1 MGLLLG
7 LALSRIEALES
18 LRGDFAAWLLMGFG
32 FIYFFWGLIIVIKK
46 KTHSHL
52 HFHKDG
58 MQHNHE
64 HFHVKNHSHTHD
76 KEPKKTI
83 TPWILFIIFVFG
95 PCEPLIPILMYPA
108 FKNSIIDLMLV
119 IAIFSMVTIVT
130 MLSVVLA
137 VSYGLNILPLEKM
150 EPYLHPMAGL
160 MIGLSGMAIVFLG
173 L

>member
-1 MGLLLG
+1 
-7 LALSRIEALES
+7 
-18 LRGDFAAWLLMGFG
+18 
-32 FIYFFWGLIIVIKK
+32 
-46 KTHSHL
+46 
-52 HFHKDG
+52 

-83 TPWILFIIFVFG
+83 TPWIIFIIFVFG
-95 PCEPLIPILMYPA
+95 PCEPLIPIIMYPA

-137 VSYGLNILPLEKM
+137 VSYGLHILPLEKM